1 MCLIKK
7 RAKNP
12 EQKALRRQH
21 ILDATRKRFQTLSYK
36 EVNLN
41 HVAADVGITKAA
53 LYRYFRNK
61 ETLFLALF
69 VDALNELVHYSE
81 QALKQ
86 NLETLEMLAQTQPS
100 PVDNIKH
107 SLAHFVTKSLVDN
120 PIYCKLSAILHTILE
135 RNLTLDEAS
144 LFKQQLLALMG
155 QYSQFLEQYPEFKQ
169 SSAQNN
175 SKLNTSG
182 NNSAISY
189 LMLVQQSLIGVW
201 HMTHPTGAIAQVI
214 EVAPLNI
221 FKQDFR
227 EALLAHIIKITTPRF
242 AQ

>member
-1 MCLIKK
+1 MCLIKQ

-12 EQKALRRQH
+12 QQKALRRQH
-21 ILDATRKRFQTLSYK
+21 ILDATRKRFQTLSYE

-69 VDALNELVHYSE
+69 VEALNELVHYSE

-86 NLETLEMLAQTQPS
+86 NFETLEILAQTQPS
-100 PVDNIKH
+100 PINNINH

-135 RNLTLDEAS
+135 RNLTLDEANQ
-144 LFKQQLLALMG
+144 FKQQLLTLMG
-155 QYSQFLEQYPEFKQ
+155 HYSQLLGKHPEFKQ
-169 SSAQNN
+169 SPTQNN

-182 NNSAISY
+182 NNNAISY
-189 LMLVQQSLIGVW
+189 LMQIQQALIGVW

-227 EALLAHIIKITTPRF
+227 EALLAHVIKITAP
-242 AQ
+242 

>member
-1 MCLIKK
+1 MCLIKQ

-21 ILDATRKRFQTLSYK
+21 ILDATRRRFQTLSYE

-41 HVAADVGITKAA
+41 HVAADIGITKAA

-69 VDALNELVHYSE
+69 VGALKELIHYSE
-81 QALKQ
+81 KALKQ
-86 NLETLEMLAQTQPS
+86 NLETREALA
-100 PVDNIKH
+100 NI
-107 SLAHFVTKSLVDN
+107 VTKSLVEN

-135 RNLTLDEAS
+135 RNLTLDEANQ
-144 LFKQQLLALMG
+144 FKQELLTLMV
-155 QYSQFLEQYPEFKQ
+155 QYSQLIQQYPEFKHL
-169 SSAQNN
+169 STQNS
-175 SKLNTSG
+175 SKLNISD
-182 NNSAISY
+182 NNNAIAY
-189 LMLVQQSLIGVW
+189 LMQVQQALIGVW

-214 EVAPLNI
+214 QVAPLNI
-221 FKQDFR
+221 FKQDFS
-227 EALLAHIIKITTPRF
+227 EALLTLIIKITDMQI

>member
-1 MCLIKK
+1 MCLIKQ

-21 ILDATRKRFQTLSYK
+21 ILDATRKRFQTLSYE

-69 VDALNELVHYSE
+69 VEALNELVNYSE

-86 NLETLEMLAQTQPS
+86 NVETREA
-100 PVDNIKH
+100 
-107 SLAHFVTKSLVDN
+107 LAHTVTKSLVEN

-135 RNLTLDEAS
+135 RNLTLDEANQ
-144 LFKQQLLALMG
+144 FKHRLLALLG
-155 QYSQFLEQYPEFKQ
+155 QYSQLLGQYPEFKH
-169 SSAQNN
+169 SSTQN
-175 SKLNTSG
+175 STKVNTPD
-182 NNSAISY
+182 NTRVISY
-189 LMLVQQSLIGVW
+189 LMQVQQALIGVW

-221 FKQDFR
+221 FKQDFS
-227 EALLAHIIKITTPRF
+227 EALLAHIIKITEM
-242 AQ
+242 QIVQ